1 MTTTRPLLYSFLY
14 PIYYVFYYFYSFQ
27 IYLKSL
33 FFAPIAL
40 PPTPPNQT
48 QKYLLDK
55 TAYFNERKNDT
66 SYPQQIESFFYDKP
80 QYIHTMKEITNPYEK
95 QWKTRILF
103 EHTPRGNIIM
113 MYDIYKMGFSYYSD
127 QQSIPYDI
135 LNAAAMKY
143 VVVFKCL
150 DFFIDETYHK
160 SPFLELYETET
171 IKENKMQTRIQKQNT
186 NIKNTMKLVA
196 TKAPAPAPTSATPAT
211 TNPTDAPQQ
220 TITIKNRFLYQGK
233 ITNFAFIQRTK
244 KKGVNPTSFK
254 EHLQHR
260 ELFEN
265 GSGHISYKDFKAKLL
280 QRDENR
286 APQSQPQQQS
296 PPPVFS
302 PPYLSSKL

>member
-1 MTTTRPLLYSFLY
+1 MTFQRPFLYNFLY
-14 PIYYVFYYFYSFQ
+14 PLYYVFYYFYSFQ

-33 FFAPIAL
+33 FFTAYTPIA
-40 PPTPPNQT
+40 PPPPNQT

-55 TAYFNERKNDT
+55 TAYFNERKTDT
-66 SYPQQIESFFYDKP
+66 SYPQQIEPFFYDKT
-80 QYIHTMKEITNPYEK
+80 QYANTMKDITNPYEN

-113 MYDIYKMGFSYYSD
+113 LYDIYKMGFCYYSD

-160 SPFLELYETET
+160 SPFLELYEMENV
-171 IKENKMQTRIQKQNT
+171 KENKTQVRIQKQNT
-186 NIKNTMKLVA
+186 QIKNTMKLVA
-196 TKAPAPAPTSATPAT
+196 AKAPAAPTSTHAITK
-211 TNPTDAPQQ
+211 PTDAPPQP
-220 TITIKNRFLYQGK
+220 ITIKNRFLYQGK
-233 ITNFAFIQRTK
+233 ITNFSFIQRIK
-244 KKGVNPTSFK
+244 KKGVNPTLFK
-254 EHLQHR
+254 EQSQHR

-265 GSGHISYKDFKAKLL
+265 GSGHISYKDFKTKLL
-280 QRDENR
+280 Q
-286 APQSQPQQQS
+286 QQQQS
-296 PPPVFS
+296 RDRPSSQPTPVFS

>member
-1 MTTTRPLLYSFLY
+1 MTFQRPFLYPFLY

-27 IYLKSL
+27 LYLKSL
-33 FFAPIAL
+33 FFPASTL
-40 PPTPPNQT
+40 TPPPPNQT

-66 SYPQQIESFFYDKP
+66 SYPQQIESFFYDKA
-80 QYIHTMKEITNPYEK
+80 QYTNTMKDIANPYEK

-113 MYDIYKMGFSYYSD
+113 LYDIYKMGFSYYSD

-160 SPFLELYETET
+160 SPFLELYEMEN
-171 IKENKMQTRIQKQNT
+171 IKENKTQARIQKQNT
-186 NIKNTMKLVA
+186 QIKNTMKLVA
-196 TKAPAPAPTSATPAT
+196 AKSSNASTAKSTDVPAPAAAE
-211 TNPTDAPQQ
+211 A
-220 TITIKNRFLYQGK
+220 ITIKNRFLYQGK
-233 ITNFAFIQRTK
+233 MTNFSFCPKIPKKVAAARTK
-244 KKGVNPTSFK
+244 HAYSD
-254 EHLQHR
+254 
-260 ELFEN
+260 LFE
-265 GSGHISYKDFKAKLL
+265 SDAKQISYKDFKTKIFQKQA
-280 QRDENR
+280 QQP
-286 APQSQPQQQS
+286 PQPHQEQPTS
-296 PPPVFS
+296 FFS

>member
-1 MTTTRPLLYSFLY
+1 
-14 PIYYVFYYFYSFQ
+14 
-27 IYLKSL
+27 L
-33 FFAPIAL
+33 FFAPIAQL
-40 PPTPPNQT
+40 PPPPNQT

-55 TAYFNERKNDT
+55 TAYFNAHKNDT

-80 QYIHTMKEITNPYEK
+80 QYTNIMKEITNPYEK

-160 SPFLELYETET
+160 SPFLELYETEK
-171 IKENKMQTRIQKQNT
+171 IKENNMQTRIQKQNT

-196 TKAPAPAPTSATPAT
+196 AKSSDAPAPAPAPAE
-211 TNPTDAPQQ
+211 A
-220 TITIKNRFLYQGK
+220 ITIKNRFLYQGK
-233 ITNFAFIQRTK
+233 IMNFSFCQKISKKVAVRTK
-244 KKGVNPTSFK
+244 HAYSD
-254 EHLQHR
+254 
-260 ELFEN
+260 LFE
-265 GSGHISYKDFKAKLL
+265 SDAKHILSYKDFKTKIFQKQATSTH
-280 QRDENR
+280 QE
-286 APQSQPQQQS
+286 QPTFS
-296 PPPVFS
+296 S

>member
-1 MTTTRPLLYSFLY
+1 MTFQRPFLYNFLY

-33 FFAPIAL
+33 FFHASTSIAP
-40 PPTPPNQT
+40 PPTNQT

-55 TAYFNERKNDT
+55 TVYFNERKNDT
-66 SYPQQIESFFYDKP
+66 SYPQQIEPFFYDKT
-80 QYIHTMKEITNPYEK
+80 QYANTMKDITNPYENK
-95 QWKTRILF
+95 WKTRILF

-113 MYDIYKMGFSYYSD
+113 LYDIYKMGFCYYSD

-160 SPFLELYETET
+160 SPFLELYEMEN
-171 IKENKMQTRIQKQNT
+171 IKENKTQARIQKQNT
-186 NIKNTMKLVA
+186 QIKNTMKLVA
-196 TKAPAPAPTSATPAT
+196 AKAPVNRSTNTSASDVPIIEVA
-211 TNPTDAPQQ
+211 
-220 TITIKNRFLYQGK
+220 TIKNRFLYQGK
-233 ITNFAFIQRTK
+233 MTNFSFIQRIK
-244 KKGVNPTSFK
+244 KKGVNKPTLFK
-254 EHLQHR
+254 EHSQHR

-280 QRDENR
+280 Q
-286 APQSQPQQQS
+286 QQQQQPRDRPS
-296 PPPVFS
+296 SQQQPPPVFS

>member
-1 MTTTRPLLYSFLY
+1 LFIKLLFKKYTNA
-14 PIYYVFYYFYSFQ
+14 
-27 IYLKSL
+27 
-33 FFAPIAL
+33 FFSQPIAP
-40 PPTPPNQT
+40 PPTPNQT

-66 SYPQQIESFFYDKP
+66 SYPQQIEPFFYDKT
-80 QYIHTMKEITNPYEK
+80 QYANTMKDITNPYEN

-113 MYDIYKMGFSYYSD
+113 LYDIYKMGFCYYSD

-160 SPFLELYETET
+160 SPFLELYEMEN
-171 IKENKMQTRIQKQNT
+171 IKENKTQARIQKQNT
-186 NIKNTMKLVA
+186 QIKNTMKLVA
-196 TKAPAPAPTSATPAT
+196 AKAPVNRSTNTSASDVQKIEVA
-211 TNPTDAPQQ
+211 
-220 TITIKNRFLYQGK
+220 TIKNRFLYQGK
-233 ITNFAFIQRTK
+233 MSNFSFIQRIK
-244 KKGVNPTSFK
+244 KKGVNNPTLFK
-254 EHLQHR
+254 EHSQHR

-280 QRDENR
+280 QQQEPRDR
-286 APQSQPQQQS
+286 SSSSQ